1 MQNITVV
8 ADDVSNS
15 LLITASPQVI
25 EEVKPIIAQ
34 LDVMPPQVLIEAVVM
49 EVTLDE
55 STNLGLALSLTFPEE
70 RENRLGTTPESG
82 FRYSTLSGS
91 LSATIQALSKISQV
105 DILATPKIATANNKQ
120 ASINIGHQFP
130 LSHQQ

>member
-55 STNLGLALSLTFPEE
+55 STNLGLALSFDLPGGE
-70 RENRLGTTPESG
+70 GESTG
-82 FRYSTLSGS
+82 GRHRSPA
-91 LSATIQALSKISQV
+91 SATAPFQA
-105 DILATPKIATANNKQ
+105 A
-120 ASINIGHQFP
+120 FP
-130 LSHQQ
+130 LPSRP